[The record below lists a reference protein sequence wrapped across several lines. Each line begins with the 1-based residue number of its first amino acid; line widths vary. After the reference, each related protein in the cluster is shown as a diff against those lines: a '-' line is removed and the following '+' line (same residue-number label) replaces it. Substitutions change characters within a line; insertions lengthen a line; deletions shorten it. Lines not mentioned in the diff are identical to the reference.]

1 MNHSTPWNLGR
12 PFPKVAGRLADDW
25 KMSGPTFDDIRRRF
39 GTIAALSWIATLWR
53 WGLLRAGARRAR
65 SPVRYARRRSASR
78 AASIAQWVVLA
89 TVVFT
94 WVYWAF
100 LIVKGVTAY
109 VRGGS

>member
-1 MNHSTPWNLGR
+1 MSYSTPWNLHR
-12 PFPKVAGRLADDW
+12 AFPKVGARVADDR
-25 KMSGPTFDDIRRRF
+25 KMNGPTFNDIRRRF

-53 WGLLRAGARRAR
+53 WGLLRAGARRGR
-65 SPVRYARRRSASR
+65 SPVRYARRRSASC
-78 AASIAQWVVLA
+78 AVSIAQWVVLA